1 MQASFILNSSSQQMR
16 SMHLDASYLDLIT
29 LEMNT
34 KSIER
39 FCLRTSLAH
48 QHLEMRWEKMVLP
61 TKYMIEVLKQKY
73 KPGLRVRLT
82 SMKDIQAPPIGTL
95 GTVIGVDD
103 VGTIHVAWDTGS
115 TLGVV
120 YGEDTC
126 ILV

>member
-1 MQASFILNSSSQQMR
+1 
-16 SMHLDASYLDLIT
+16 
-29 LEMNT
+29 
-34 KSIER
+34 
-39 FCLRTSLAH
+39 
-48 QHLEMRWEKMVLP
+48 
-61 TKYMIEVLKQKY
+61 MIEVLKQKY